1 MAVAPRP
8 PSSAV
13 SLTALVL
20 SSTLLQIAASHALP
34 RETKTIAV
42 RELSVVPWPIA
53 TPAPRASSDLGA
65 MPADL
70 LRRDFNTICGFIG
83 GNADFPATCLAGS
96 HCAVDVDNK
105 AIGCCP
111 DGGPCTGGIFTGCVD
126 VNSPPQTELNPYVF
140 TCTGA
145 DVCYLNHYDGGFF
158 QFGCGASSALAT
170 GVATTAL
177 GRGPLDFSHVSVRL
191 TATPTLLS
199 TPTTIGSRTG
209 TGSSRST
216 SASSRGTK
224 TTDISQTET
233 ATSTGTASA
242 EESTG
247 ISTETSPSTESSTS
261 TSTPEPAAPTSS
273 GSSKTGP
280 IVGGVVG
287 GLAGLALLLGLIFFF
302 LRRKN
307 AAKPAQ
313 YVEPSTEKYN
323 NSEHQYPPKT
333 PLLTEE
339 RGVHPDEAELSQL
352 PRRPSEAAPQLGE
365 IGLAVPFSPTSEYSR
380 PSDEIPLRQTS
391 PRPDAAASIGPE
403 IETGPYIPRRRAD
416 GDGTSFW
423 SQTRS
428 ESRSRG
434 RPWV

>member
-1 MAVAPRP
+1 MAVARRR

-20 SSTLLQIAASHALP
+20 SSTLLPIAASHALP
-34 RETKTIAV
+34 QETKTIAV
-42 RELSVVPWPIA
+42 HELNVVPWPIA
-53 TPAPRASSDLGA
+53 TPAPGASPNLDVSLGA
-65 MPADL
+65 VPAADL

-83 GNADFPATCLAGS
+83 GHADFPATCLPGS
-96 HCAVDVDNK
+96 HCAVDIDNK

-111 DGGPCTGGIFTGCVD
+111 DGAPCTGGIFTGCVD

-145 DVCYLNHYDGGFF
+145 DVCYRNHFDGGFF

-170 GVATTAL
+170 GVATTAF

-191 TATPTLLS
+191 TATPTLLA
-199 TPTTIGSRTG
+199 TPTTIGSPTG
-209 TGSSRST
+209 TRSAEST
-216 SASSRGTK
+216 SASSSGTK
-224 TTDISQTET
+224 TSDSSDTKTAATEDP
-233 ATSTGTASA
+233 TGTA
-242 EESTG
+242 
-247 ISTETSPSTESSTS
+247 TETSPTESSTS

-287 GLAGLALLLGLIFFF
+287 GLAGLALLLGLLFFF

-307 AAKPAQ
+307 GAKSAQ
-313 YVEPSTEKYN
+313 YIDPSTEKYN
-323 NSEHQYPPKT
+323 NSEPQYPPKT
-333 PLLTEE
+333 PLLNEE
-339 RGVHPDEAELSQL
+339 RGIHPEGAELSQL

-380 PSDEIPLRQTS
+380 PSDEIPLRQTT
-391 PRPDAAASIGPE
+391 PTPKPDIAAPVDM
-403 IETGPYIPRRRAD
+403 GPYIPRRRAD
-416 GDGTSFW
+416 GDGTFFS

-428 ESRSRG
+428 ESRTRG

>member
-1 MAVAPRP
+1 MAVARRP

-20 SSTLLQIAASHALP
+20 SSTLLPIAASHALP
-34 RETKTIAV
+34 RETKTVAV
-42 RELSVVPWPIA
+42 RELNVVPWPIA
-53 TPAPRASSDLGA
+53 TPAPGASPDLSLSLGA
-65 MPADL
+65 VPAADL

-83 GNADFPATCLAGS
+83 GNADFPATCLPGS

-111 DGGPCTGGIFTGCVD
+111 DGAPCTGGIFTGCVD

-145 DVCYLNHYDGGFF
+145 DVCYRNHFDGGFF

-191 TATPTLLS
+191 TATPTLLA

-209 TGSSRST
+209 TRSSE
-216 SASSRGTK
+216 SS
-224 TTDISQTET
+224 
-233 ATSTGTASA
+233 STGTRGTRTTDTSDTKTASTQEA
-242 EESTG
+242 TGTSTD
-247 ISTETSPSTESSTS
+247 TSPTESSTS

-302 LRRKN
+302 LRRKK

-313 YVEPSTEKYN
+313 YIEPSTEKYN
-323 NSEHQYPPKT
+323 NSEPQYPPKT

-339 RGVHPDEAELSQL
+339 RGIHPEGGAELTQL

-365 IGLAVPFSPTSEYSR
+365 IGLAVPFSPTSQYSR
-380 PSDEIPLRQTS
+380 PSDEIPLRETT
-391 PRPDAAASIGPE
+391 PTPKPDIAAPVDM
-403 IETGPYIPRRRAD
+403 GPYIPRRRAD

-428 ESRSRG
+428 ESRTRG

>member
-1 MAVAPRP
+1 MAVARRRP
-8 PSSAV
+8 SPAV

-20 SSTLLQIAASHALP
+20 SSTFLPIAASHALP
-34 RETKTIAV
+34 RETKTVAV
-42 RELSVVPWPIA
+42 RELNVVPWPIA
-53 TPAPRASSDLGA
+53 TPAPRASPDLSLA
-65 MPADL
+65 AVPAADL

-83 GNADFPATCLAGS
+83 GHADFPATCLPGS

-111 DGGPCTGGIFTGCVD
+111 DGAPCTGGIFTSCVD

-145 DVCYLNHYDGGFF
+145 DVCYRNSFDGGFF

-170 GVATTAL
+170 GVATTAF

-191 TATPTLLS
+191 TATPTLLA

-209 TGSSRST
+209 TRSSDDTST
-216 SASSRGTK
+216 SSRGTK
-224 TTDISQTET
+224 TTDASDTKT
-233 ATSTGTASA
+233 ASSGEATGTA
-242 EESTG
+242 TD
-247 ISTETSPSTESSTS
+247 TSPTESSTS
-261 TSTPEPAAPTSS
+261 TSAPEPAAPTSS

-287 GLAGLALLLGLIFFF
+287 GLAGLALLLGLLFFF

-307 AAKPAQ
+307 GAKPAQ
-313 YVEPSTEKYN
+313 YIDPSTEKYN
-323 NSEHQYPPKT
+323 NSEPQYPPKT
-333 PLLTEE
+333 PLLNEE
-339 RGVHPDEAELSQL
+339 RGIHPEGAELTQL

-380 PSDEIPLRQTS
+380 PSDEIPLRDTT
-391 PRPDAAASIGPE
+391 PTPKPDIAAPVDM
-403 IETGPYIPRRRAD
+403 GPYIPRRRAD
-416 GDGTSFW
+416 GDGTFFS

-428 ESRSRG
+428 ESRTRG

>member
-1 MAVAPRP
+1 MAVARRP

-20 SSTLLQIAASHALP
+20 SSTLLPIASGHALP
-34 RETKTIAV
+34 RETKTVPV
-42 RELSVVPWPIA
+42 RELNVVPWPIA
-53 TPAPRASSDLGA
+53 TPAPQLDLGA
-65 MPADL
+65 VPAADL

-83 GNADFPATCLAGS
+83 GHADFPATCLAGS

-111 DGGPCTGGIFTGCVD
+111 DGAPCTGGIFTGCVD

-145 DVCYLNHYDGGFF
+145 DVCYQNHFDGGFF

-170 GVATTAL
+170 SVATSAFS
-177 GRGPLDFSHVSVRL
+177 RGPLDFSHVSVRL
-191 TATPTLLS
+191 TATPTLLA

-209 TGSSRST
+209 TRSSDSTSTGSSK
-216 SASSRGTK
+216 TK
-224 TTDISQTET
+224 TTDASDTKTASTEE
-233 ATSTGTASA
+233 STGTA
-242 EESTG
+242 
-247 ISTETSPSTESSTS
+247 TETSPTESSTS
-261 TSTPEPAAPTSS
+261 TSTAEPAAPTSK
-273 GSSKTGP
+273 GSSNTGP

-287 GLAGLALLLGLIFFF
+287 GLAGLALLLGLLFFF
-302 LRRKN
+302 IRRKK

-313 YVEPSTEKYN
+313 YIEPSTEKYN
-323 NSEHQYPPKT
+323 NSEPQYPPKT

-339 RGVHPDEAELSQL
+339 RGVHPEGAELSQL

-380 PSDEIPLRQTS
+380 PSDEIPLRENTS
-391 PRPDAAASIGPE
+391 TPKPDISPP